1 MKKTIAIVGMG
12 EMGAGV
18 AARLIE
24 NGAEVITVLSGR
36 SAASVARA
44 QRADVR
50 VVPTDAE
57 MIEQA
62 EAFLSILPPAKAAE
76 LADRIRPVIQTAK
89 PSVVYVDCNAVAPE
103 TVTAMAAKFSTLGL
117 PFVDAGII
125 GPPPKPGTSV
135 TRFYASGGDLTGFL
149 ELNSYGL
156 DVRALGSAP
165 GEASAL
171 KMSYA
176 GITKGFQALATSM
189 VLGANEHHVTEAFL
203 NELRTSQPGLLKWIV
218 SELPRMVPK
227 AHRWVGE
234 MEEISLFLNSER
246 GSSEMFA
253 GAAKLYEAV
262 AADNELGSDSPR
274 IKALDQFFA
283 QEKGDV

>member
-18 AARLIE
+18 AGRLIE
-24 NGAEVITVLSGR
+24 NGVEVITVLGGR
-36 SAASVARA
+36 SAASVERA
-44 QRADVR
+44 QRAGVR
-50 VVPTDAE
+50 VVASDAE
-57 MIEQA
+57 MIAQA
-62 EAFLSILPPAKAAE
+62 EAFLSILPPAQAGA
-76 LADRIRPVIQTAK
+76 LADRIRPVIQATK
-89 PSVVYVDCNAVAPE
+89 PTVAYVDCNAVAPE
-103 TVTAMAAKFSTLGL
+103 TVKAIAAKFSALGL

-135 TRFYASGGDLTGFL
+135 TRFYASGADLSGFL
-149 ELNSYGL
+149 ELNSCGL
-156 DVRALGSAP
+156 DVRALGSVP

-203 NELRTSQPGLLKWIV
+203 NELRNSQPVLLKWIV
-218 SELPRMVPK
+218 SELPRMIPK

-234 MEEISLFLNSER
+234 MNEISLFLNSEQ

-253 GAAKLYEAV
+253 GAAKLYDAV
-262 AADNELGSDSPR
+262 AADNAVGSDSEK
-274 IKALDQFFA
+274 IQALSQFFA
-283 QEKGDV
+283 RAKDGA